1 MQELKTVAD
10 GQMYLLVEVAVRRFI
25 DELKARDPGIEVI
38 QVHELE
44 PGPSDE
50 HLLDQRKAK
59 TARTASSAKK
69 SLSPP
74 EQAYVAEKKIELE
87 KSIDREQ
94 KSFARKRASTAA
106 KKTAPAKA

>member
-25 DELKARDPGIEVI
+25 DTLKAREPGIEVI

-59 TARTASSAKK
+59 SARTASSAKK
-69 SLSPP
+69 SFSPP
-74 EQAYVAEKKIELE
+74 LAQYVAEKKIALE
-87 KSIDREQ
+87 ESIDRETA
-94 KSFARKRASTAA
+94 SFARKRASTAA
-106 KKTAPAKA
+106 KKASTAKV